1 MPITTKPMNDE
12 ELVLACRNGDPDS
25 FGTLVIRYE
34 RELMGHAL
42 ALLGNREDALDVLQE
57 TFVRAFKAI
66 NRFQRGRQFYP
77 WIYGIMRNLCVDRF
91 RRHARDRQHRDAL
104 WKCAELNSEW
114 NKSDERARCLWKAL
128 GKLSQE
134 DREIIV
140 LKHLEGRKYNEISEV
155 LQVARGTVMSR
166 LYRARQRLKELV
178 SRLQANSEDGV
189 KPT

>member
-1 MPITTKPMNDE
+1 MPITAKPMNDD
-12 ELVLACRNGDPDS
+12 ELVLACRNGDHES
-25 FGTLVIRYE
+25 FGALVIRYE

-42 ALLGNREDALDVLQE
+42 ALLGNREDALDILQE
-57 TFVRAFKAI
+57 TFVRVFKSI
-66 NRFQRGRQFYP
+66 DRFQAGRKFYP

-91 RRHARDRQHRDAL
+91 RRHARDQRHRDAL
-104 WKCAELNSEW
+104 WKCVELNSEW
-114 NKSDERARCLWKAL
+114 NKSDERARRLWKAL

-140 LKHLEGRKYNEISEV
+140 LKHLEGRKYDEISEV

-166 LYRARQRLKELV
+166 LYRARQRLKEVV

-189 KPT
+189 KPA